1 LLKITF
7 AEIESKQF
15 MLEAQ
20 LCYNSSMKKLLEL
33 SQKPKSDS
41 SRLLA
46 HPPKFQA
53 MLVQGRAQAKV
64 GKTVPF
70 DAFWQEA
77 ERRQNKNVS
86 IKTS

>member
-1 LLKITF
+1 
-7 AEIESKQF
+7 

-20 LCYNSSMKKLLEL
+20 LCYNSSMKKFLEP

-41 SRLLA
+41 SRWLA
-46 HPPKFQA
+46 NSPKFQA
-53 MLVQGRAQAKV
+53 MLEQGRAQAKA

-77 ERRQNKNVS
+77 ERRQTKNVS
-86 IKTS
+86 SKTS